1 MPASELFR
9 TEGIEVQSCTLS
21 RPSNLLQALAL

>member
-9 TEGIEVQSCTLS
+9 TEVIGVQSCTLS
-21 RPSNLLQALAL
+21 RPGNLLQALTF